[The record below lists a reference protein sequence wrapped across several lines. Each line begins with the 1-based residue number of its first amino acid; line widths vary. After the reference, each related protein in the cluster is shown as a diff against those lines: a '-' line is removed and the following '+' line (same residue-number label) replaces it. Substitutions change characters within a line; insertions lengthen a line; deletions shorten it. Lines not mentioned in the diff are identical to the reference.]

1 MAKEAI
7 FIVLI
12 PVLTLLTSLIL
23 PSSLESSEGETPRAQ
38 KGGMKMKKV
47 LLKVLGLIGSLIA
60 LGLAAGASAS
70 WD

>member
-1 MAKEAI
+1 M
-7 FIVLI
+7 LI

-47 LLKVLGLIGSLIA
+47 LLKVLGLIA
-60 LGLAAGASAS
+60 LGLAAGAGAS